1 MVRKGDTLI
10 EVTLAI
16 GIFSLVAIAVV
27 SVVNGSTSGAQSS
40 LETTL
45 AREEID
51 NQAEALR
58 FIQASYINSNTA
70 DKTATQNNASDFKYK
85 ELWQAIGA
93 RAIEPNNMEYRPST
107 CQELYDI
114 ESPTAQNQLMK
125 EKSFVINIRKL
136 GIEAAGS
143 NWTNEVVVPAS
154 TSTFTTASTYP
165 RVIYGTTAEN
175 GSLVDDGSETSIYRV
190 EGLYVTAVKGPNT
203 VVVSE
208 TGSVNNKVATAYYDF
223 YIRSC
228 WYAPGANTPSTISTV
243 MRLYNPDVVK
253 VASPNESPNESPI

>member
-1 MVRKGDTLI
+1 MVKKGDTLI

-70 DKTATQNNASDFKYK
+70 DKTSVQDERDFKYK
-85 ELWQAIGA
+85 KLWQAIGA
-93 RAIEPNNMEYRPST
+93 KAIEPNNMEYRPST
-107 CQELYDI
+107 CQELYNT

-136 GIEAAGS
+136 GIEATGS
-143 NWTNEVVVPAS
+143 NWLNEVIIPAS
-154 TSTFTTASTYP
+154 TNTFTTASTYP
-165 RVIYGTTAEN
+165 RIIYGTTAEN
-175 GSLVDDGSETSIYRV
+175 GSLVDDGTETSIYRA
-190 EGLYVTAVKGPNT
+190 EGIYVTAVKGPNT
-203 VVVSE
+203 IVVSE
-208 TGSVNNKVATAYYDF
+208 TGSVGNKVNTAYYDF
-223 YIRSC
+223 YIRTC

-253 VASPNESPNESPI
+253 AASPND